1 MKKIFLHCFTWLLI
15 SANIFAG
22 TLKVGATPVPHAE
35 LLNYLKSDLKKEGV
49 DLKIV
54 EFTDFVT
61 INEALIDGEL
71 DANYWQ
77 HLPHLTL
84 IMQKEKKT
92 DLVAVTKVH
101 VETIGL
107 YSTKIKSI
115 KDLKVGAKIAI
126 PSDSTNEG
134 RALILLHNNGII
146 KLKDPK
152 NLLATPVD
160 IVSNPKKLKFQELDA
175 ALLPRTLD
183 SVDGAIITAN
193 YALQA
198 GFVPSKDAILLEDKN
213 SPYVNVL
220 VTRKKNQNN
229 EDIKKLAKALN
240 SEKARKFINEKYNGA
255 VVPAF

>member
-115 KDLKVGAKIAI
+115 KDLKVGKNIA
-126 PSDSTNEG
+126 S
-134 RALILLHNNGII
+134 LIMNANPFTLGHQYLVEKASSENDILH
-146 KLKDPK
+146 LF
-152 NLLATPVD
+152 
-160 IVSNPKKLKFQELDA
+160 IVSDDSSLVPFEVRKKLVIEGTKHL
-175 ALLPRTLD
+175 
-183 SVDGAIITAN
+183 
-193 YALQA
+193 
-198 GFVPSKDAILLEDKN
+198 KN
-213 SPYVNVL
+213 ISFFSS
-220 VTRKKNQNN
+220 
-229 EDIKKLAKALN
+229 D
-240 SEKARKFINEKYNGA
+240 FKYKRS
-255 VVPAF
+255 

>member
-1 MKKIFLHCFTWLLI
+1 M
-15 SANIFAG
+15 
-22 TLKVGATPVPHAE
+22 KVGATPVPHAE

-107 YSTKIKSI
+107 YSTKIKLI
-115 KDLKVGAKIAI
+115 KDLKSSNGDIFLT
-126 PSDSTNEG
+126 SDSTNEG

-240 SEKARKFINEKYNGA
+240 SEKARKFIIEKYKGA

>member
-1 MKKIFLHCFTWLLI
+1 LI

-22 TLKVGATPVPHAE
+22 VLKVGATPVPHAE

-134 RALILLHNNGII
+134 R
-146 KLKDPK
+146 
-152 NLLATPVD
+152 V
-160 IVSNPKKLKFQELDA
+160 
-175 ALLPRTLD
+175 
-183 SVDGAIITAN
+183 TAN

-240 SEKARKFINEKYNGA
+240 SEKARKFINEKYKGA

>member
-1 MKKIFLHCFTWLLI
+1 MNLEIKNGNFSYTDGNPI
-15 SANIFAG
+15 
-22 TLKVGATPVPHAE
+22 LKDI
-35 LLNYLKSDLKKEGV
+35 N
-49 DLKIV
+49 LKI
-54 EFTDFVT
+54 ESGEIFTILGQNGIGKT
-61 INEALIDGEL
+61 TLLKCINGVLKWNSGEVFID
-71 DANYWQ
+71 NR
-77 HLPHLTL
+77 
-84 IMQKEKKT
+84 
-92 DLVAVTKVH
+92 KVD
-101 VETIGL
+101 
-107 YSTKIKSI
+107 SI

-240 SEKARKFINEKYNGA
+240 SEKAKKFIIEKYKGA